1 MAFPLCI
8 TGILELLAVFSSI
21 SDFVDLH
28 FQPKDYLGD
37 RKEEKNSKRRGAEGS
52 GGSIFTNITSYKS
65 REHIM
70 QVLSYFREKESE
82 IRKIRQSNVTQH
94 LKDKAIIQTQV
105 ELFYI

>member
-1 MAFPLCI
+1 LHNWHFGCHN
-8 TGILELLAVFSSI
+8 LLAVFSSI
-21 SDFVDLH
+21 SAFVDLH

-37 RKEEKNSKRRGAEGS
+37 RKEEENSKRRGAERA

-70 QVLSYFREKESE
+70 QVLSYFREKKSE
-82 IRKIRQSNVTQH
+82 IGKIRQPKVTQH

-105 ELFYI
+105 GLLYT